1 MIPSIRFLLAAG
13 SLLAPGLLAAAGL
26 PTAGERP
33 YRLSSN
39 ENAFGYS
46 PKALAAMK
54 AVLESGNY
62 YNWNELGDLT
72 AAAAAHEKVEPDF
85 IVLTAGSG
93 PVLEMTAAAYAKPGV
108 NVITT
113 APGYPQLT
121 GAFSRFGGTIKYTS
135 VGPDKGYDWSA
146 MSRAID
152 ADTVIVYICNPNN
165 PTGVLAD
172 PAALRRF
179 ILSVPQHILVFVDE
193 AYLELSDTGLAA
205 NTMVP
210 LVKVRKN
217 LLVSRTFS
225 KAYGMAGIR
234 AGYGIGHPD
243 TLAKIKRFYQGGPNF
258 FAAVGATEALKDT
271 EFMEYSRGS
280 YIAVRNLVC
289 SEFDRMGITYAK
301 PQGAF
306 VLFDS
311 TIDNA
316 DFQKKMADEGIL
328 VTRPFGLGEEAG
340 YETWVRVSFGTE
352 EQMQTFLGV
361 MQKILG
367 KT

>member
-1 MIPSIRFLLAAG
+1 MQPRSLLLLATG
-13 SLLAPGLLAAAGL
+13 LLLAPALLTAGL

-62 YNWNELGDLT
+62 YNWNNVGDFLQV
-72 AAAAAHEKVEPDF
+72 AAEHEKVDPSYL
-85 IVLTAGSG
+85 VLTAGSG
-93 PVLEMTAAAYAKPGV
+93 PVLEMTAAAFARPGV
-108 NVITT
+108 NVVTT

-121 GAFSRFGGTIKYTS
+121 GAFTRFGGTVKYTS
-135 VGPDKGYDWSA
+135 VGPDKGYDWAA
-146 MSRAID
+146 MTRAID
-152 ADTVIVYICNPNN
+152 DDTAIVYICNPNN

-179 ILSVPQHILVFVDE
+179 ILSVPAHILVFVDE

-205 NTMVP
+205 NTMAP
-210 LVKVRKN
+210 LVKVRPN
-217 LLVSRTFS
+217 LIVSRTFS

-234 AGYGIGHPD
+234 AGYGIAQPD
-243 TLAKIKRFYQGGPNF
+243 TLEKIKKFYLGGPTY
-258 FAAVGATEALKDT
+258 FAAVGAAEALKDR
-271 EFMEYSRGS
+271 EWMEYSRGS
-280 YIAVRNLVC
+280 YIAVRNMVC
-289 SEFDRMGITYAK
+289 SEFDRMGINYAK

-311 TIDNA
+311 TIDSA
-316 DFQKKMADEGIL
+316 TFQEKMKDEGIL

-340 YETWVRVSFGTE
+340 YDNWVRVSFGTE
-352 EQMQTFLGV
+352 DQMQSFLGA